1 MQIIGT
7 TQCCDTITET
17 ASLTTAGGCIY
28 CSPPAG
34 ISSLTEAMP
43 GKYTTYEEYTT
54 ALFQYIDSMQP
65 QILYI
70 EAGVTNRE
78 LLLQTC
84 RQYFKHVDIDE
95 CRAGYR
101 TSRRCWII
109 RCGKAGPAPHPDR
122 DNMGT
127 RGYIRWI
134 CKQEII
140 DNITHI
146 YMTDGWLEFQGY
158 KNEKKIISVLK
169 SGFSPERLKNLIADY
184 DTKQAE
190 RERERERKNK
200 IKSRRKRN
208 S

>member
-7 TQCCDTITET
+7 TQCCDTIAEA

-28 CSPPAG
+28 CNPPAG

-43 GKYTTYEEYTT
+43 EKYTTYEEYVED
-54 ALFQYIDSMQP
+54 LFQYIDSMQP
-65 QILYI
+65 QTLYI

-84 RQYFKHVDIDE
+84 RRRFKHVDVDE

-101 TSRRCWII
+101 TSRRCWVI
-109 RCGKAGPAPHPDR
+109 RCGQSAPAPHPNR
-122 DNMGT
+122 GNMGT

-134 CKQEII
+134 CKQEDIT
-140 DNITHI
+140 NITHI

-169 SGFSPERLKNLIADY
+169 PGVNQERLKKMIAEY
-184 DTKQAE
+184 DAKQAE
-190 RERERERKNK
+190 KERKRLAKQKNFQK
-200 IKSRRKRN
+200 
-208 S
+208 

>member
-1 MQIIGT
+1 MKIIGT
-7 TQCCDTITET
+7 TQCCDTIAEA
-17 ASLTTAGGCIY
+17 ASLTAAGGCIY
-28 CSPPAG
+28 CNPPAG

-43 GKYTTYEEYTT
+43 GRYTTYEEYTT
-54 ALFQYIDSMQP
+54 ALFQYIDSIQP

-84 RQYFKHVDIDE
+84 RRRFKHVDVDE

-109 RCGKAGPAPHPDR
+109 RCGQSAPAPHPDSE
-122 DNMGT
+122 NMGT

-134 CKQEII
+134 CKQDDIT
-140 DNITHI
+140 DITHI

-169 SGFSPERLKNLIADY
+169 PGVSQERLKNMIDDY
-184 DTKQAE
+184 DTKQA
-190 RERERERKNK
+190 ERERKNK

-208 S
+208 L

>member
-7 TQCCDTITET
+7 TQCCDTIAEA

-28 CSPPAG
+28 CNPPAG

-43 GKYTTYEEYTT
+43 GKYTMYEEYVED
-54 ALFQYIDSMQP
+54 LFQYIDSMQP
-65 QILYI
+65 QTLYI

-84 RQYFKHVDIDE
+84 RRRFKHVDVDE

-101 TSRRCWII
+101 TSRRCWVI
-109 RCGKAGPAPHPDR
+109 RCGQSAPAPHPNR
-122 DNMGT
+122 GNMGT

-134 CKQEII
+134 CRQEDIA
-140 DNITHI
+140 NIVHI

-169 SGFSPERLKNLIADY
+169 PGVSQERLKKMIAEY
-184 DTKQAE
+184 DAKQTEREQKKLTKQ
-190 RERERERKNK
+190 KNFQK
-200 IKSRRKRN
+200 
-208 S
+208 

>member
-1 MQIIGT
+1 MKIIGT
-7 TQCCDTITET
+7 TQCCDTMTE
-17 ASLTTAGGCIY
+17 AAGLTTAGGCIY
-28 CSPPAG
+28 CNPPAG

-109 RCGKAGPAPHPDR
+109 RCGKATPAPHPDR

-127 RGYIRWI
+127 RGYIRWM
-134 CKQEII
+134 CKQE
-140 DNITHI
+140 NIANIVHI

-158 KNEKKIISVLK
+158 KNGKKIISVLK
-169 SGFSPERLKNLIADY
+169 PGVSQERLKNMIAEY
-184 DTKQAE
+184 DTKQAA
-190 RERERERKNK
+190 RERKRLAKQKNFQK
-200 IKSRRKRN
+200 
-208 S
+208 

>member
-7 TQCCDTITET
+7 TQCCDTIAEA

-28 CSPPAG
+28 CKPPAG

-43 GKYTTYEEYTT
+43 EKYTTYEEYVED
-54 ALFQYIDSMQP
+54 LFQYIDSMQP
-65 QILYI
+65 QTLYI

-84 RQYFKHVDIDE
+84 RRRFKHVDLDE

-101 TSRRCWII
+101 TSRRCWVI
-109 RCGKAGPAPHPDR
+109 RCGQSVPAPHPDR
-122 DNMGT
+122 ENMGT

-134 CKQEII
+134 CKQEDIT
-140 DNITHI
+140 NITHI

-158 KNEKKIISVLK
+158 KNESKIISVLK
-169 SGFSPERLKNLIADY
+169 PGVSQEWLKKMIAEY
-184 DTKQAE
+184 DAKQAK
-190 RERERERKNK
+190 RERKNK
-200 IKSRRKRN
+200 IKSRYRE
-208 S
+208 

>member
-1 MQIIGT
+1 MKIIGT
-7 TQCCDTITET
+7 TQCCDAIAEA
-17 ASLTTAGGCIY
+17 ASLTAAGGCIY
-28 CSPPAG
+28 CNPPAG

-43 GKYTTYEEYTT
+43 GKYTTYEEYTS
-54 ALFQYIDSMQP
+54 ALFQYIDSMKP
-65 QILYI
+65 QVLYI

-84 RQYFKHVDIDE
+84 RRRFKHVDVDE

-109 RCGKAGPAPHPDR
+109 RCGQSAPAPHPDSE
-122 DNMGT
+122 NMGT
-127 RGYIRWI
+127 RGYIRWM
-134 CKQEII
+134 CKQE
-140 DNITHI
+140 NIANIVHI

-169 SGFSPERLKNLIADY
+169 PGVSQERLKNMIAEY
-184 DTKQAE
+184 DAKQA
-190 RERERERKNK
+190 ERERKNK

-208 S
+208 L

>member
-169 SGFSPERLKNLIADY
+169 PGVSQERLKNMIDEY
-184 DTKQAE
+184 DAKRTA
-190 RERERERKNK
+190 RERKKLTKQKNFQK
-200 IKSRRKRN
+200 
-208 S
+208 

>member
-7 TQCCDTITET
+7 TQCCDTIAEA

-28 CSPPAG
+28 CNPPAG

-43 GKYTTYEEYTT
+43 GKYTTYEEY
-54 ALFQYIDSMQP
+54 ARNLFQYIDSMQP
-65 QILYI
+65 QALYI

-84 RQYFKHVDIDE
+84 RQHFKHVGIDE

-109 RCGKAGPAPHPDR
+109 RCGKNEPAPHPDR
-122 DNMGT
+122 ENMGT

-134 CKQEII
+134 CRQE
-140 DNITHI
+140 NITNIFHI
-146 YMTDGWLEFQGY
+146 YMNDGWLEFQAY
-158 KNEKKIISVLK
+158 KNEKRVLCISHN
-169 SGFSPERLKNLIADY
+169 SEAAAERLRAMIEEHEKKKQKKKNN
-184 DTKQAE
+184 
-190 RERERERKNK
+190 R
-200 IKSRRKRN
+200 
-208 S
+208 

>member
-1 MQIIGT
+1 MKIIGT
-7 TQCCDTITET
+7 TQCCDTITE
-17 ASLTTAGGCIY
+17 AAGLTTAGGCIY
-28 CSPPAG
+28 CNPPAG

-43 GKYTTYEEYTT
+43 GQYATYEEYTK
-54 ALFQYIDSMQP
+54 ALFQHIDSMQP

-84 RQYFKHVDIDE
+84 RQRFKYINVDE

-109 RCGKAGPAPHPDR
+109 RCGKSTPAPRPGR

-134 CKQEII
+134 CKQESI

-169 SGFSPERLKNLIADY
+169 PGVSQERLKNMIDDY
-184 DTKQAE
+184 DAKQT
-190 RERERERKNK
+190 ERERKNK

>member
-7 TQCCDTITET
+7 TQCCDTIAEA

-28 CSPPAG
+28 CNPPAG

-43 GKYTTYEEYTT
+43 EKYTTYEEYVED
-54 ALFQYIDSMQP
+54 LFQYIDSMQP
-65 QILYI
+65 QTLYI

-84 RQYFKHVDIDE
+84 RRRFKHVDLDE

-109 RCGKAGPAPHPDR
+109 RCGQSAPAPHPNR
-122 DNMGT
+122 GNMGT

-134 CKQEII
+134 CRQEDIA
-140 DNITHI
+140 NIVHI

-169 SGFSPERLKNLIADY
+169 PGVSQERLKKMITEY
-184 DTKQAE
+184 DAKQT
-190 RERERERKNK
+190 ERERKNK
-200 IKSRRKRN
+200 IKSRYRE
-208 S
+208 

>member
-7 TQCCDTITET
+7 TQCCDTIAEA
-17 ASLTTAGGCIY
+17 ASLTAAGGCIY
-28 CSPPAG
+28 CNPPAG

-65 QILYI
+65 QTLYI

-84 RQYFKHVDIDE
+84 RKYFQHVDFDE

-109 RCGKAGPAPHPDR
+109 RCGQSAPAPHPDSE
-122 DNMGT
+122 NMGT
-127 RGYIRWI
+127 RGYIRWM
-134 CKQEII
+134 CKQENIAII
-140 DNITHI
+140 VHI

-158 KNEKKIISVLK
+158 KNEKKITSALK
-169 SGFSPERLKNLIADY
+169 PGASPERLKNMIAEY
-184 DTKQAE
+184 DAKQAE
-190 RERERERKNK
+190 KERKRLAKQKNFQK
-200 IKSRRKRN
+200 
-208 S
+208 

>member
-7 TQCCDTITET
+7 TQCCDTIAEA

-28 CSPPAG
+28 CNPPAG

-43 GKYTTYEEYTT
+43 EKYTTYEEYVED
-54 ALFQYIDSMQP
+54 LFQYIDSMQP
-65 QILYI
+65 QTLYI

-84 RQYFKHVDIDE
+84 RRRFKHVDLDE

-101 TSRRCWII
+101 TSRRCWVI
-109 RCGKAGPAPHPDR
+109 RCGQSAPAPHPNR
-122 DNMGT
+122 GNMGT

-134 CKQEII
+134 CKQEDIT
-140 DNITHI
+140 NIVHI

-169 SGFSPERLKNLIADY
+169 QGVSQERLKKMIAEY
-184 DTKQAE
+184 DAKQTERGQKKLTKQ
-190 RERERERKNK
+190 KNFQK
-200 IKSRRKRN
+200 
-208 S
+208 

>member
-1 MQIIGT
+1 MKIIGT
-7 TQCCDTITET
+7 TQCCDTITE
-17 ASLTTAGGCIY
+17 AARLTTAGGCIY
-28 CSPPAG
+28 CNPPAG
-34 ISSLTEAMP
+34 ISSLTEAIP

-65 QILYI
+65 QVLYI

-78 LLLQTC
+78 LLLQVC
-84 RQYFKHVDIDE
+84 RQYFQHVDIDE

-109 RCGKAGPAPHPDR
+109 RCGKSTPAPRPDR

-134 CKQEII
+134 CKQENIA
-140 DNITHI
+140 NITHI

-169 SGFSPERLKNLIADY
+169 SGFSPERLKMMIAEY
-184 DTKQAE
+184 DAKQT
-190 RERERERKNK
+190 ERERKNK

>member
-1 MQIIGT
+1 MKIIGT
-7 TQCCDTITET
+7 TQCCDTIAEA
-17 ASLTTAGGCIY
+17 ASLTAAGGCIY
-28 CSPPAG
+28 CNPPAG

-43 GKYTTYEEYTT
+43 GQYATYEEYTK
-54 ALFQYIDSMQP
+54 ALFQHIDSVQP

-122 DNMGT
+122 ENMGT
-127 RGYIRWI
+127 RGYVRWL
-134 CKQEII
+134 CKQE
-140 DNITHI
+140 NIVNIVHI

-169 SGFSPERLKNLIADY
+169 SGFSPERLKKMITEY
-184 DTKQAE
+184 DAKQAA
-190 RERERERKNK
+190 RERKKLTKQK
-200 IKSRRKRN
+200 IFKN
-208 S
+208 NFI

>member
-7 TQCCDTITET
+7 TQCCDTIAEA

-28 CSPPAG
+28 CNPPAG

-43 GKYTTYEEYTT
+43 EKYTTYEEYVED
-54 ALFQYIDSMQP
+54 LFQYIDSMQP
-65 QILYI
+65 QTLYI

-84 RQYFKHVDIDE
+84 RRRFKHVDLDE

-101 TSRRCWII
+101 TSRRCWVI
-109 RCGKAGPAPHPDR
+109 RCGQSAPAPHPNR
-122 DNMGT
+122 GNMGT

-134 CKQEII
+134 CKQEDIT
-140 DNITHI
+140 NIVHI

-169 SGFSPERLKNLIADY
+169 PGVSQERLKKMIAEY
-184 DTKQAE
+184 DAKQAE
-190 RERERERKNK
+190 RDKQ
-200 IKSRRKRN
+200 SRRKHPRA
-208 S
+208 

>member
-1 MQIIGT
+1 MKIIGT
-7 TQCCDTITET
+7 TQCCDTIAEA

-28 CSPPAG
+28 CNPPAG

-43 GKYTTYEEYTT
+43 GQYATYEEYTK
-54 ALFQYIDSMQP
+54 ALFQHIDSMQP
-65 QILYI
+65 QVLYI

-84 RQYFKHVDIDE
+84 RRRFKHVDVDE

-101 TSRRCWII
+101 TSRHCWII
-109 RCGKAGPAPHPDR
+109 RCGKAAPAPHPDR
-122 DNMGT
+122 EHMGT

-134 CKQEII
+134 CKHEDIT
-140 DNITHI
+140 NIVHI

-169 SGFSPERLKNLIADY
+169 PGVSQERLKNMIDDY
-184 DTKQAE
+184 DAKQT
-190 RERERERKNK
+190 ERERKNK

-208 S
+208 L